1 MAKLITKF
9 KYLKPNRKQSAGGY
23 AKYIATR
30 EGVELIDG
38 SKKFAPA
45 TQQQRELIE
54 KVIKDFPE
62 SVDMFEY
69 QDYLNEQTI
78 GSASDF
84 LSRVMEDYSYE
95 IEGRKAYA
103 GYIALRPRAER
114 FGSHGLFT
122 NDGVEVKLS
131 KVKEELDN
139 YSGNMWTAII
149 SLRREDAER
158 LGFNSGERWRTFLRG
173 QVREL
178 ATNMKISMNNLRW
191 YAAFHN
197 ESHHPHVHLIM
208 YSSNPKEGYLTKQG
222 LENLRSSFARDIFK
236 QDLISVYENQTE
248 RRDILKISVKDIV
261 AGIAASINADEFGNK
276 TIENLLKQLADK
288 LSHTSGKKVYG
299 YLKPDVKNII
309 DNIVR
314 ELSVDERIAV
324 LYDLWYEQKEE
335 TIRTYTDHLPERV
348 PLVDNKEFKS
358 IKNQII
364 KEALMLNLNPKTT
377 EDDEL
382 VTMPPYNSDNDADL
396 TMPTV
401 IASIPNTQMG
411 PKPHRKHGLFV
422 PSVSL
427 LRYLC
432 GIIQNRLRE
441 DKDREY
447 EAHIDRKIRRKIEDK
462 KQGLGLR

>member
-30 EGVELIDG
+30 EGVELIDD

-45 TQQQRELIE
+45 TQQQRNLIE
-54 KVIKDFPE
+54 KIIKDFPE
-62 SVDMFEY
+62 SRDMFEY
-69 QDYLNEQTI
+69 QDYINEQTI

-122 NDGVEVKLS
+122 DDGVEVKLS

-178 ATNMKISMNNLRW
+178 ATNMKIPMNNLRW

-236 QDLISVYENQTE
+236 QDLISVYEKQTE

-299 YLKPDVKNII
+299 YLKPEVKNII
-309 DNIVR
+309 DNIVK
-314 ELSVDERIAV
+314 ELSSDERIAG

-335 TIRTYTDHLPERV
+335 TIRTYTDELPDRI

-358 IKNQII
+358 IKNEII
-364 KEALMLNLNPKTT
+364 KQALKLNLNQET
-377 EDDEL
+377 EGDEL
-382 VTMPPYNSDNDADL
+382 VTMPSYYSNDTEDMSL
-396 TMPTV
+396 PEVITTNPTTQ
-401 IASIPNTQMG
+401 INNQPRKRRGFLSPSI
-411 PKPHRKHGLFV
+411 
-422 PSVSL
+422 SL

-432 GIIQNRLRE
+432 GIIQSRIRE
-441 DKDREY
+441 NKDREY
-447 EAHIDRKIRRKIEDK
+447 EAHVDRKIRRKIEDK
-462 KQGLGLR
+462 KQGLGLH

>member
-30 EGVELIDG
+30 EGVECIDD

-45 TQQQRELIE
+45 TQQQKDLIE

-62 SVDMFEY
+62 SRDMFEY
-69 QDYLNEQTI
+69 QDYLSEQTL

-84 LSRVMEDYSYE
+84 LSRVMEDYCYE

-122 NDGVEVKLS
+122 YDGVEVNLS
-131 KVKEELDN
+131 NVKEELDSHN
-139 YSGNMWTAII
+139 GNMWTAII
-149 SLRREDAER
+149 SLRREDTER
-158 LGFNSGERWRTFLRG
+158 LGFNSGERWRSFLRG
-173 QVREL
+173 QAQEL
-178 ATNMKISMNNLRW
+178 ADNMKIPVKNLRW

-208 YSSNPKEGYLTKQG
+208 YSSNPKEGYLSKQG
-222 LENLRSSFARDIFK
+222 LDNLRSSFARSIFK
-236 QDLISVYENQTE
+236 QDLISVYEKQTE
-248 RRDILKISVKDIV
+248 HRDMLKVNVKDIV
-261 AGIAASINADEFGNK
+261 AGIVASINADKFGNE
-276 TIENLLKQLADK
+276 TIDNLLNQLADK

-299 YLKPDVKNII
+299 YLKPDVKKII
-309 DNIVR
+309 DDIVR
-314 ELSVDERIAV
+314 ELSSDERIAE

-335 TIRTYTDHLPERV
+335 TIKTYTNELPPRV

-364 KEALMLNLNPKTT
+364 KEALKLNSEAT

-382 VTMPPYNSDNDADL
+382 VTMPPYNSDDDVDL

-401 IASIPNTQMG
+401 I
-411 PKPHRKHGLFV
+411 HR
-422 PSVSL
+422 
-427 LRYLC
+427 
-432 GIIQNRLRE
+432 
-441 DKDREY
+441 
-447 EAHIDRKIRRKIEDK
+447 
-462 KQGLGLR
+462 

>member
-30 EGVELIDG
+30 EGVECIDDT
-38 SKKFAPA
+38 KRFAPV
-45 TQQQRELIE
+45 TQQQKDLIG

-62 SVDMFEY
+62 SRDMFEY
-69 QDYLNEQTI
+69 QDYLSEQTL

-84 LSRVMEDYSYE
+84 LSRVMEDYGYE

-122 NDGVEVKLS
+122 NDGVEVKLNQ
-131 KVKEELDN
+131 VKEELDN
-139 YSGNMWTAII
+139 YNGNLWTAII

-158 LGFNSGERWRTFLRG
+158 LGFNSGDKWRKMLRT
-173 QVREL
+173 QTEAL
-178 ATNMKISMNNLRW
+178 AKNMKIPMENLRW

-197 ESHHPHVHLIM
+197 ESHHPHVHLIA
-208 YSSNPKEGYLTKQG
+208 YSTNPQEGYLSKQG
-222 LENLRSSFARDIFK
+222 LDNLRSSFARSIFK
-236 QDLISVYENQTE
+236 QDLISVYEKQTE
-248 RRDILKISVKDIV
+248 HRDMIKVSTGELI
-261 AGIAASINADEFGNK
+261 AGIVASINADEFGNQ
-276 TIENLLKQLADK
+276 TVEDLLKQLADK

-309 DNIVR
+309 DEKVR
-314 ELSVDERIAV
+314 ELSADERIAE

-335 TIRTYTDHLPERV
+335 TIKTYTDELPVRV

-364 KEALMLNLNPKTT
+364 KEALKLNLETT

-396 TMPTV
+396 TMPMV
-401 IASIPNTQMG
+401 ITSIPNTHIS
-411 PKPHRKHGLFV
+411 PNPRRKHGLFV

-432 GIIQNRLRE
+432 GIIQNRIRE

-447 EAHIDRKIRRKIEDK
+447 EAHIDRKIRRRIEDK
-462 KQGLGLR
+462 KQGLGLH

>member
-30 EGVELIDG
+30 EGVECIDDT
-38 SKKFAPA
+38 KRFAPV
-45 TQQQRELIE
+45 TQQQKDLIG

-62 SVDMFEY
+62 SRDMFEY
-69 QDYLNEQTI
+69 QDYLSEQTL

-84 LSRVMEDYSYE
+84 LSRVMEDYGYE

-122 NDGVEVKLS
+122 NDGVEVKLNQ
-131 KVKEELDN
+131 VKEELDN
-139 YSGNMWTAII
+139 YNGNLWTAII

-158 LGFNSGERWRTFLRG
+158 LGFNSGDKWRKMLRT
-173 QVREL
+173 QTEAL
-178 ATNMKISMNNLRW
+178 AKNMKIPMENLRW

-197 ESHHPHVHLIM
+197 ESHHPHVHLIA
-208 YSSNPKEGYLTKQG
+208 YSTNPQEGYLSKQG
-222 LENLRSSFARDIFK
+222 LDNLRSSFARSIFK
-236 QDLISVYENQTE
+236 QDLISVYEKQTE
-248 RRDILKISVKDIV
+248 HRDMIKVSTGELI
-261 AGIAASINADEFGNK
+261 AGIVASINADEFGNQ
-276 TIENLLKQLADK
+276 TVEDLLKQLADK

-309 DNIVR
+309 DEIVR
-314 ELSVDERIAV
+314 ELSADERIAE

-335 TIRTYTDHLPERV
+335 TIKTYTDELPLRV

-364 KEALMLNLNPKTT
+364 KEALKLNLETT

-382 VTMPPYNSDNDADL
+382 VTMPPYNSNNNMVLA
-396 TMPTV
+396 MPTV
-401 IASIPNTQMG
+401 ITSIPNTQIS
-411 PKPHRKHGLFV
+411 PKPRRKHGLFA
-422 PSVSL
+422 PSISL

-432 GIIQNRLRE
+432 GIIQNRIRE
-441 DKDREY
+441 NKDRKY
-447 EAHIDRKIRRKIEDK
+447 EAHVDRKIRRKIEDK
-462 KQGLGLR
+462 KHGLGLH

>member
-30 EGVELIDG
+30 EGVELIDD

-84 LSRVMEDYSYE
+84 LSRVMEDYGYE

-122 NDGVEVKLS
+122 NDGVEVKLNQ
-131 KVKEELDN
+131 VKEELDN
-139 YSGNMWTAII
+139 YNGNLWTAII

-158 LGFNSGERWRTFLRG
+158 LGFNSGEKWRKMLRT
-173 QVREL
+173 QTEAL
-178 ATNMKISMNNLRW
+178 AKNMKIPMENLRW

-197 ESHHPHVHLIM
+197 ESHHPHVHLIA
-208 YSSNPKEGYLTKQG
+208 YSTNPQEGYLSKQG
-222 LENLRSSFARDIFK
+222 LDNLRSSFARSIFK
-236 QDLISVYENQTE
+236 QDLISVYEKQTE
-248 RRDILKISVKDIV
+248 HRDMIKVSTGELI
-261 AGIAASINADEFGNK
+261 AGIVASINADEFGNQ
-276 TIENLLKQLADK
+276 TVEDLLKQLADK

-299 YLKPDVKNII
+299 YLKPDVKNLI
-309 DNIVR
+309 DDIVR
-314 ELSVDERIAV
+314 ELSSDERIAE

-335 TIRTYTDHLPERV
+335 TIKTYTDELPSRV
-348 PLVDNKEFKS
+348 PLVNNKEFKS

-364 KEALMLNLNPKTT
+364 KEALKLNPETT

-382 VTMPPYNSDNDADL
+382 VSMPPYNSNDDVGL
-396 TMPTV
+396 TMPTF
-401 IASIPNTQMG
+401 ITPTPNTQIS
-411 PKPHRKHGLFV
+411 PKPRRKHEFFA

-432 GIIQNRLRE
+432 GIIQNRIRE
-441 DKDREY
+441 NKDREY
-447 EAHIDRKIRRKIEDK
+447 EAHVDRQIRRNIEDK
-462 KQGLGLR
+462 KHGLGLH

>member
-9 KYLKPNRKQSAGGY
+9 KYLKPNREQSAGGY

-30 EGVELIDG
+30 EGVECIDD

-45 TQQQRELIE
+45 TQQQKDLIE

-62 SVDMFEY
+62 SRDMFEY
-69 QDYLNEQTI
+69 QDFLSEQTL

-122 NDGVEVKLS
+122 NDGIEVKLNQ
-131 KVKEELDN
+131 VKEELDN
-139 YSGNMWTAII
+139 NNGKLWTAII

-158 LGFNSGERWRTFLRG
+158 LGFNSGEKWRTMLRT
-173 QVREL
+173 QTEAL
-178 ATNMKISMNNLRW
+178 AKNLKIPMEHLRW

-197 ESHHPHVHLIM
+197 ESHHPHVHLIA
-208 YSSNPKEGYLTKQG
+208 YSANPHEGYLSKQG
-222 LENLRSSFARDIFK
+222 LDNLRSSFARSIFK
-236 QDLISVYENQTE
+236 QDLISVYEKQTE
-248 RRDILKISVKDIV
+248 HRDMIKVSTGELI
-261 AGIAASINADEFGNK
+261 AGIVASINADEFGNQ
-276 TIENLLKQLADK
+276 TVEELLKRLSDK

-309 DNIVR
+309 DEIVR
-314 ELSVDERIAV
+314 ELSADELIAE
-324 LYDLWYEQKEE
+324 LYNLWYEQKEE
-335 TIRTYTDHLPERV
+335 TIKTYTDKLPSRV

-364 KEALMLNLNPKTT
+364 KEALKLNLGTT

-382 VTMPPYNSDNDADL
+382 VTMPPYNSNNNMDL
-396 TMPTV
+396 AMPTV
-401 IASIPNTQMG
+401 ITSITNTQIS
-411 PKPHRKHGLFV
+411 PKPRRKHGFFA

-432 GIIQNRLRE
+432 GIIQNRIRE
-441 DKDREY
+441 NKDREY
-447 EAHIDRKIRRKIEDK
+447 ETHVDRKIRRKIEDK
-462 KQGLGLR
+462 KHGLGLH

>member
-1 MAKLITKF
+1 
-9 KYLKPNRKQSAGGY
+9 
-23 AKYIATR
+23 
-30 EGVELIDG
+30 
-38 SKKFAPA
+38 
-45 TQQQRELIE
+45 
-54 KVIKDFPE
+54 
-62 SVDMFEY
+62 MFEY
-69 QDYLNEQTI
+69 QDFLSEQTL

-122 NDGVEVKLS
+122 NDGIEVKLNQ
-131 KVKEELDN
+131 VKEELDN
-139 YSGNMWTAII
+139 NNGKLWTAII

-158 LGFNSGERWRTFLRG
+158 LGFNSGEKWRTMLRT
-173 QVREL
+173 QTEAL
-178 ATNMKISMNNLRW
+178 AKNLKIPMEHLRW

-197 ESHHPHVHLIM
+197 ESHHPHIHLIA
-208 YSSNPKEGYLTKQG
+208 YSANPHEGYLSKQG
-222 LENLRSSFARDIFK
+222 LDNLRSSFARSIFK
-236 QDLISVYENQTE
+236 QDLISVYEKQTE
-248 RRDILKISVKDIV
+248 HRDMIKVSTGELI
-261 AGIAASINADEFGNK
+261 AGIVASINADEFGNQ
-276 TIENLLKQLADK
+276 TVEDLLKQLADK

-309 DNIVR
+309 DEIVR
-314 ELSVDERIAV
+314 ELSADERIAG

-335 TIRTYTDHLPERV
+335 TVRTYTDHLPERV

-364 KEALMLNLNPKTT
+364 KEALRLNLNPKTT

-382 VTMPPYNSDNDADL
+382 VTMPPYNCDNDADS
-396 TMPTV
+396 TMSTL
-401 IASIPNTQMG
+401 ITSIPNTQMS
-411 PKPHRKHGLFV
+411 PKPRRKHGLFM

-432 GIIQNRLRE
+432 GIIQNRIRE
-441 DKDREY
+441 NKDREY

-462 KQGLGLR
+462 KHGLGLH

>member
-30 EGVELIDG
+30 EGVECIDD

-45 TQQQRELIE
+45 TQQQKDLIE

-62 SVDMFEY
+62 SRDMFEY
-69 QDYLNEQTI
+69 QDYLSEQTL
-78 GSASDF
+78 GSASDC
-84 LSRVMEDYSYE
+84 LSRVMEDYGYD

-122 NDGVEVKLS
+122 YDGVEVKLS
-131 KVKEELDN
+131 NVKEELDSHN
-139 YSGNMWTAII
+139 GNMWTAII

-158 LGFNSGERWRTFLRG
+158 LGFNSGERWRSFIRG
-173 QVREL
+173 QAQEL
-178 ATNMKISMNNLRW
+178 ADNMKIPVKNLRW

-236 QDLISVYENQTE
+236 QDLISVYEKQTE
-248 RRDILKISVKDIV
+248 HRDMLKVNVKDIV
-261 AGIAASINADEFGNK
+261 AGIVASINADVFGNQ
-276 TIENLLKQLADK
+276 TVEDLLKQLADK

-299 YLKPDVKNII
+299 YLKPDVKNLI

-314 ELSVDERIAV
+314 ALSADERIAK

-335 TIRTYTDHLPERV
+335 TIRTYTDHIPERV

-364 KEALMLNLNPKTT
+364 KEALKLNSETT
-377 EDDEL
+377 QDDEL
-382 VTMPPYNSDNDADL
+382 VTMPPYNSDDDVDL

-401 IASIPNTQMG
+401 ITPTPNTQIS
-411 PKPHRKHGLFV
+411 PKSRRKHRFFA
-422 PSVSL
+422 PSISL

-432 GIIQNRLRE
+432 GIIQNRIRE
-441 DKDREY
+441 NKDKEY
-447 EAHIDRKIRRKIEDK
+447 EAHVDRKIRRKIEDK
-462 KQGLGLR
+462 KHGLGLH

>member
-30 EGVELIDG
+30 EGVECIDD

-69 QDYLNEQTI
+69 QDYLTDQTL

-84 LSRVMEDYSYE
+84 LSRIMEDYGYE

-178 ATNMKISMNNLRW
+178 ATNMKIPMNNLRW

-261 AGIAASINADEFGNK
+261 AGIAVSINADEFGNQN
-276 TIENLLKQLADK
+276 IENLLRQLADK

-309 DNIVR
+309 DEIVR
-314 ELSVDERIAV
+314 ELSADELIAE
-324 LYDLWYEQKEE
+324 LYNLWYEQKEE
-335 TIRTYTDHLPERV
+335 TIKTYTDKLPSRV

-364 KEALMLNLNPKTT
+364 KEALKLNLGTT

-382 VTMPPYNSDNDADL
+382 VTMPPYNSNNNMDL
-396 TMPTV
+396 AMPTV
-401 IASIPNTQMG
+401 ITSITNTQIS
-411 PKPHRKHGLFV
+411 PKPRRKHGFFA

-432 GIIQNRLRE
+432 GIIQNRIRE
-441 DKDREY
+441 NKDREY
-447 EAHIDRKIRRKIEDK
+447 ETHVDRKIRRKIEDK
-462 KQGLGLR
+462 KHGLGLH

>member
-30 EGVELIDG
+30 EGVECIDD

-45 TQQQRELIE
+45 TQQQKDLIE

-62 SVDMFEY
+62 SRETFEY
-69 QDYLNEQTI
+69 QDYLSEQTL

-84 LSRVMEDYSYE
+84 LSRVMEDYGYE

-114 FGSHGLFT
+114 LGSHGLFT
-122 NDGVEVKLS
+122 NDGVEVKLNQ
-131 KVKEELDN
+131 VKEELDN
-139 YSGNMWTAII
+139 YNGNLWTAII

-178 ATNMKISMNNLRW
+178 AANMKIPMDHLRW

-208 YSSNPKEGYLTKQG
+208 YSTNPKEGYLTKQG
-222 LENLRSSFARDIFK
+222 LENLRSSFARGIFM
-236 QDLISVYENQTE
+236 QDLISVYEKQTE
-248 RRDILKISVKDIV
+248 HRDMLKVSVKDII
-261 AGIAASINADEFGNK
+261 AGIVASINADKFGNE
-276 TIENLLKQLADK
+276 TIDNLLNQLADK

-309 DNIVR
+309 DDIVR
-314 ELSVDERIAV
+314 ELSSDERIAK
-324 LYDLWYEQKEE
+324 LYNLWYEQKEE
-335 TIRTYTDHLPERV
+335 TIKTYTDELPSRV

-364 KEALMLNLNPKTT
+364 KEALKLNPETT

-382 VTMPPYNSDNDADL
+382 VTMPPYNSDDDVDL

-401 IASIPNTQMG
+401 ITSIPNTQIS
-411 PKPHRKHGLFV
+411 PKPRRKRGLFA
-422 PSVSL
+422 PSISL

-432 GIIQNRLRE
+432 GIIQNRIRE
-441 DKDREY
+441 NKDREY
-447 EAHIDRKIRRKIEDK
+447 DAHVDRKIRRKIEDK
-462 KQGLGLR
+462 KQGLGLH